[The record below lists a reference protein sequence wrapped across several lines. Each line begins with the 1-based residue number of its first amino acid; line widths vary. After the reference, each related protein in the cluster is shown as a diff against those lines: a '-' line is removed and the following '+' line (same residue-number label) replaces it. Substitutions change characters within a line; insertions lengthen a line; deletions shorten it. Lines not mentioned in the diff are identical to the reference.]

1 MGKTKGWH
9 YWRQNEPRP
18 GLIMAVT
25 ELFVCFLPVLR
36 DACMWY
42 WNREGASH
50 VWNVCLD
57 NWKNERQK

>member
-9 YWRQNEPRP
+9 YWRQNDPRP
-18 GLIMAVT
+18 RLIMAVT

-42 WNREGASH
+42 WNREGAIH